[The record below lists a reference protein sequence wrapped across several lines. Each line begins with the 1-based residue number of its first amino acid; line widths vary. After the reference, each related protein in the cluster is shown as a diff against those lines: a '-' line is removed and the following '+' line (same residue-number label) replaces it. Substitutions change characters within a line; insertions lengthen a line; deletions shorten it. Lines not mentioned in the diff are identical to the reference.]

1 VELNSFIIR
10 NRQPEDD
17 DEWLR
22 LRRALWPDSPIDEQ
36 LAEMKTIRQDPHQL
50 VFVLERQDGRLGG
63 FVEANLRSDADGCST
78 HPVGYIEA
86 WYIDPDLRRL
96 GFGRRLVA
104 AAEAWAVEMGCR
116 EMASDAELWNQ
127 VSLKAHLALGYEE
140 VGRVI
145 QFRKA
150 LEP

>member
-1 VELNSFIIR
+1 MDQGSFKVR
-10 NRQPEDD
+10 NLRPEEG

-36 LAEMKTIRQDPHQL
+36 LSEMAAIRQEPNQP
-50 VFVLERQDGRLGG
+50 VFVLERPDGRLGG

-104 AAEAWAVEMGCR
+104 AAEAWVVEMGCR

-127 VSLKAHLALGYEE
+127 VSLAAHLALGYEE

-145 QFRKA
+145 QFRKS
-150 LEP
+150 LES